1 VILLFDPRPKA
12 WFLAS
17 GGDVWYT
24 AKDVR
29 GPYEATK
36 KVPKAVKALAPN
48 GNKKRENVEGRPPRI
63 IVATEPT
70 ELIVV
75 GGNPE
80 YSPLGEVDL
89 LTLTNAD
96 RDVIVEMAS
105 QKHYVLLSG
114 RWFASEK
121 ELEGPW
127 NFVAPS
133 DLPSAFAQIPA
144 DSDRGHVLA
153 HVPGTVQAQEAL
165 LDNSIPQTAAIRRD
179 DHSFNA
185 EYDGSPKFEHVE
197 GVSIDYAV
205 NTPQAVF
212 KVGDRYYACDQGVW
226 YESGSPTGPWSV
238 ATEVPKTLYDI
249 PPSNPHHNVTYVKVY
264 DVTPQVVHVGYTPG
278 YSGSYVYQGCVVYGT
293 GWIYPGWYGSVY
305 YPRHSTWGFNL
316 NYSPWYGWGFGI
328 SWSSGPLT
336 VSVGWGGL
344 MWGHPAWWG
353 PWGWYPYYPPV
364 YPPYFPGY
372 RPPYYP
378 GYYPPRYPGY
388 RPPPAHLPARNPQ
401 PGTPAQLPSGVS
413 RPANLYARDGNA
425 RRNAA
430 LPESPGLARP
440 APAPGRP
447 DNVLVDRSGNI
458 YRRTQG
464 GGWEQR
470 QGGSWRGTTGVG
482 SPSAP
487 ATRPA
492 RPGSAGG
499 VNRDWSARQR
509 GANRSSVAPRPT
521 PQPRAVPR
529 R

>member
-1 VILLFDPRPKA
+1 
-12 WFLAS
+12 
-17 GGDVWYT
+17 
-24 AKDVR
+24 
-29 GPYEATK
+29 
-36 KVPKAVKALAPN
+36 VPKAVKALASD
-48 GNKKRENVEGRPPRI
+48 GGKKPENVEGRPPRI

-75 GGNPE
+75 GGNSE
-80 YSPLGEVDL
+80 YAPLGEVDL
-89 LTLTNAD
+89 LALTNAD

-105 QKHYVLLSG
+105 RKHYVLLSG

-121 ELEGPW
+121 ELDGPW

-179 DHSFNA
+179 DRSFNA

-336 VSVGWGGL
+336 VSVGWGGS

-353 PWGWYPYYPPV
+353 PWGWYPHYPPL

-413 RPANLYARDGNA
+413 RPANLYSRDGNA

-430 LPESPGLARP
+430 LPASPGLARP
-440 APAPGRP
+440 GPAPGRP
-447 DNVLVDRSGNI
+447 DNVFVDRSGNI
-458 YRRTQG
+458 YRRNPS

-470 QGGSWRGTTGVG
+470 QEGSWRGTTGVS

-492 RPGSAGG
+492 RSGSAGG

-509 GANRSSVAPRPT
+509 GADRSRVAPRPT